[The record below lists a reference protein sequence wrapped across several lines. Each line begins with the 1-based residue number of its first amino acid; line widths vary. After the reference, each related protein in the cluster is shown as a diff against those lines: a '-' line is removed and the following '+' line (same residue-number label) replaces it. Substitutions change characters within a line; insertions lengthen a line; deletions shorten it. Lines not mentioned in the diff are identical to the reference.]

1 MKDLYAK
8 SYKIFTKEF
17 KTQIEIHVYGLEG
30 LILLRGPYY
39 PKQFT
44 DSVQLLSKCQWQFL

>member
-1 MKDLYAK
+1 MPKAIKYSQKNL
-8 SYKIFTKEF
+8 

-30 LILLRGPYY
+30 LMLLRGPYY